1 MTDCKTSELVA
12 KRWSK
17 ALIELAL
24 EDESISKEDILKDLR
39 SVAETIES
47 SEELKNVI
55 NNPSISTE
63 EKQIVLCKLFE
74 NKIIPMVYNFLYV
87 LNLRKRLP
95 YINEIADEF
104 EKKLEEIK
112 NIARVGVTSAI
123 EISEDKKNDI
133 KNKISEKLNK
143 DVIVDWNVDSDI
155 IAGLVFNIDDTVVDS
170 SIKYKLDELCK
181 KIMR

>member
-17 ALIELAL
+17 ALIELSL
-24 EDESISKEDILKDLR
+24 EDETISQEDVLRDLR
-39 SVAETIES
+39 NAEETINS

-55 NNPSISTE
+55 NNPSISVE
-63 EKQIVLCKLFE
+63 EKQIVICKLFE
-74 NKIIPMVYNFLYV
+74 NKVLPMVYNFLYV
-87 LNLRKRLP
+87 LNLRKRLQ
-95 YINEIADEF
+95 YLNEIADEF

-123 EISEDKKNDI
+123 EINEDRKNDI
-133 KNKISEKLNK
+133 KNKISEKLKK
-143 DVIVDWNVDSDI
+143 DIVVDWNINPDI
-155 IAGLVFNIDDTVVDS
+155 IAGLVFNINDTVVDN
-170 SIKYKLDELCK
+170 SIKYKLDELSK

>member
-17 ALIELAL
+17 ALIELSL
-24 EDESISKEDILKDLR
+24 EDETISQEDVLRDLR
-39 SVAETIES
+39 NAEETINS

-55 NNPSISTE
+55 NNPSISVE
-63 EKQIVLCKLFE
+63 EKQIVICKLFE
-74 NKIIPMVYNFLYV
+74 NKVLPMVYNFLYV
-87 LNLRKRLP
+87 LNLRKRLQ
-95 YINEIADEF
+95 YLNEIADEF

-123 EISEDKKNDI
+123 EINEDRKNDI
-133 KNKISEKLNK
+133 KNKISEKLKK
-143 DVIVDWNVDSDI
+143 DIVVDWNVNPDI
-155 IAGLVFNIDDTVVDS
+155 IAGLVFNINDTVVDN
-170 SIKYKLDELCK
+170 SIKYKLDELSK